1 MTTKIDLK
9 NLTLPALEQFLQG
22 QGKERFRA
30 LQVFKWIYQQDI
42 VNFDEM
48 TNISK
53 TLRTEL
59 GETAFISNLETE
71 AVEEGSD
78 GTRKYLFNLGDGHAV
93 ESVLIPIEGRN
104 TLCISSQVGCAMACE
119 FCLTGTFKL
128 TRNLTT
134 AEIVNQIMAV
144 RRDLAINP
152 PVMQVDGGP
161 RLENDDDSDDTD
173 DGSRVSP
180 ASIRNVVLMGMGEPL
195 HNLDNVIPAIQIMID
210 GNGLQLSNRR
220 VTVST
225 CGLVPEMARLGREI
239 PNVNLAVSLNATTD
253 ELRDRIMP
261 VNRRYPIKSLLQAC
275 REFPLPGRRKVT
287 FEYVMMGGVNDSL
300 DDAKRLL
307 RLISDIPNKVNLIP
321 FNEHEG
327 CEFRAPTRAAIDAF
341 HKFLIDRHVTVI
353 TRDSRGGDISAACGQ
368 LKGKLE
374 KQNAPHH
381 RVTEDTEK
389 V

>member
-1 MTTKIDLK
+1 M
-9 NLTLPALEQFLQG
+9 TLPALEKFLHG

-30 LQVFKWIYQQDI
+30 LQVFKWIYQQDACG
-42 VNFDEM
+42 FEEM

-53 TLRTEL
+53 ALRAEL
-59 GETAFISNLETE
+59 AETAFISNLEPE
-71 AVEEGSD
+71 AIEEGND

-128 TRNLTT
+128 ARNLTT
-134 AEIVNQIMAV
+134 AEIINQIMAV
-144 RRDLAINP
+144 KRDLTRNP
-152 PVMQVDGGP
+152 PVMQTGGGQ
-161 RLENDDDSDDTD
+161 LIENDDDDSDEEIQE
-173 DGSRVSP
+173 SP
-180 ASIRNVVLMGMGEPL
+180 AAIRNIVLMGMGEPL

-225 CGLVPEMARLGREI
+225 CGLVPEMERLGREI

-261 VNRRYPIKSLLQAC
+261 VNRKYPLKELLRAC

-287 FEYVMMGGVNDSL
+287 FEYVMLGGVNDSL

-307 RLISDIPNKVNLIP
+307 KLISDIPNKVNLIP

-327 CEFRAPTRAAIDAF
+327 CDFKAPTRAAIDAF
-341 HKFLIDRHVTVI
+341 HKYLIDRHVTVI

-374 KQNAPHH
+374 KKTN
-381 RVTEDTEK
+381 
-389 V
+389 

>member
-1 MTTKIDLK
+1 MNKQKTDLK

-30 LQVFKWIYQQDI
+30 LQVFKWLYQQDAHG
-42 VNFDEM
+42 FEEM

-53 TLRTEL
+53 ALRKEL
-59 GETAFISNLETE
+59 DETAFISNLEPE
-71 AVEEGSD
+71 AVEQGSD
-78 GTRKYLFNLGDGHAV
+78 GTRKYLFPLADGTSV

-119 FCLTGTFKL
+119 FCLTGSFKL

-144 RRDLAINP
+144 RRDLIRNP
-152 PVMQVDGGP
+152 PALTLDIPVTGDD
-161 RLENDDDSDDTD
+161 EEDDDQPE
-173 DGSRVSP
+173 SP
-180 ASIRNVVLMGMGEPL
+180 AAIRNIVLMGMGEPL

-225 CGLVPEMARLGREI
+225 CGLVPEMGRLGREI

-261 VNRRYPIKSLLQAC
+261 VNRSYPLRELLKAC
-275 REFPLPGRRKVT
+275 KEFPLPGRRKVT
-287 FEYVMMGGVNDSL
+287 FEYVMLGGVNDTL

-307 RLISDIPNKVNLIP
+307 KLISDIPNKVNLIP

-327 CEFRAPTRAAIDAF
+327 CGFKAPTRAAIDAF
-341 HKFLIDRHVTVI
+341 HKYLIDRHVTVI

-374 KQNAPHH
+374 KKSVA
-381 RVTEDTEK
+381 
-389 V
+389 